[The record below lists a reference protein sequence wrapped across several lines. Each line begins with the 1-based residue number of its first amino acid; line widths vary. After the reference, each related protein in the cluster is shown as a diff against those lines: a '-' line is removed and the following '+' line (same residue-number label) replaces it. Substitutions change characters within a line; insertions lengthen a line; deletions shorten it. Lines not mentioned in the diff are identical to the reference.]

1 MINVGAWYNMGILDK
16 LWSFLK
22 LLASVR
28 VEVHEEGQLV
38 HGEGPSPG
46 LGNIIDPSRP
56 PPPPKPIPVVAPIPT
71 NIDSD
76 IDSRERHTVY
86 AKAVSNKVRVRLSQD
101 FYEDEFECQCGKCDS
116 SGKMSRALIAKLQAL
131 RTAFGRPIRI
141 TSGYRCLEH
150 NKAVGG
156 APNSNHLKGLAVD
169 IAMTSSVDRYKLL
182 KLAIAAEF
190 SGVGVA
196 KSFIHLDLRTSG
208 EFVWTYEAGD

>member
-1 MINVGAWYNMGILDK
+1 MGILDK

-28 VEVHEEGQLV
+28 VEVRDEGQLA
-38 HGEGPSPG
+38 HREGPSLD

-76 IDSRERHTVY
+76 IDSRERHTMS
-86 AKAVSNKVRVRLSQD
+86 AKAVSNKPRVRLSQD

-116 SGKMSRALIAKLQAL
+116 SGKMNRAFIARLQAL

-141 TSGYRCLEH
+141 TSGYRCPEH
-150 NKAVGG
+150 NRAVGG
-156 APNSNHLKGLAVD
+156 APNSNHLRGIAAD

-182 KLAIAAEF
+182 KLAIATEC

-196 KSFIHLDLRTSG
+196 KNFVHLDLRTSG
-208 EFVWTYEAGD
+208 EFIWTYEAGD